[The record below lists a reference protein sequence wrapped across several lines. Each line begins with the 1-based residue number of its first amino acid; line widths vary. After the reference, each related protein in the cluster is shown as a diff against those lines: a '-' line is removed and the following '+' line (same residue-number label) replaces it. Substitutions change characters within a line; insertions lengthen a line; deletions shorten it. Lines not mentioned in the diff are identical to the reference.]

1 MKYALNP
8 LTEDILEKME
18 QNNVDWKE
26 ISSLFDNDLFRIFS
40 LESAV
45 NARAVWGGTASEQVL
60 KQLAYAK
67 SKMNTI

>member
-1 MKYALNP
+1 VVKRAETKQLK
-8 LTEDILEKME
+8 LTELALA
-18 QNNVDWKE
+18 DWKE
-26 ISSLFDNDLFRIFS
+26 ISSLFDNDLFRTFS

-45 NARAVWGGTASEQVL
+45 NARAVWGGTATEQVL